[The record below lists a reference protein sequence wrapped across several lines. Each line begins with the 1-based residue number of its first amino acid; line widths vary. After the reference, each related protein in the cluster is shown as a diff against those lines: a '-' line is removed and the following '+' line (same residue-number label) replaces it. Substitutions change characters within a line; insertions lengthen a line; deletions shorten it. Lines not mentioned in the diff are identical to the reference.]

1 MKHPNVLDSNPHKL
15 PALTMASWA
24 RLCHVDREL
33 TAWCQ
38 AHTPAGFYLP
48 FTVSWKQSQ
57 WFTSAHKAPDTPCAP
72 ASPTGKKMRCFLVNL
87 PPDSCASLLL
97 PHTGGQASTVSS
109 WTVISILRL
118 TECLQHCRNAQQKC
132 NDYSYLIGKTAH
144 ISLLEIIFSGD
155 PFKT

>member
-1 MKHPNVLDSNPHKL
+1 MSWTATPTDSL
-15 PALTMASWA
+15 LSQW
-24 RLCHVDREL
+24 
-33 TAWCQ
+33 
-38 AHTPAGFYLP
+38 PAGQGSAMWTGSSQPGVRLIP
-48 FTVSWKQSQ
+48 QLDFTCLLQFPENKAR
-57 WFTSAHKAPDTPCAP
+57 FTSAHKAPDTPCAP